1 MIYNALMQADV
12 VLSEK
17 NNELV
22 VKDAD
27 SVAPYAKE
35 AVDALCRARIIS
47 GDQDGFFNPKNSA
60 SRAEIAVIL
69 YHVINLIN

>member
-27 SVAPYAKE
+27 LVAPYAKE
-35 AVDALCRARIIS
+35 AVDALCRAGIIS